1 MQAEKI
7 SGDGNPYAA
16 FCVDE
21 VNLFLS
27 HHSTVFLLFDLKQN
41 SAMEVCYIRSEGFS
55 ALQDALMDTS
65 QTGTSGPSGQRAEP
79 MDEEYA
85 LYLPRLLGVFVCGT

>member
-27 HHSTVFLLFDLKQN
+27 HHSNVFLLFDLKQN
-41 SAMEVCYIRSEGFS
+41 SVMEVCYIRSEGFS
-55 ALQDALMDTS
+55 ALQ
-65 QTGTSGPSGQRAEP
+65 TGTSGSPGQRAEP

-85 LYLPRLLGVFVCGT
+85 LYLQMLLGVFVCGT